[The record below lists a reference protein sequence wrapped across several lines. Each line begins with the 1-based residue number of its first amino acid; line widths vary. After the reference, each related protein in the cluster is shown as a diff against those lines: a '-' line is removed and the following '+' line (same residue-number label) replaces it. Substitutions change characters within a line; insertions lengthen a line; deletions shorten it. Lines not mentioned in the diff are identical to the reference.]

1 MTKKLLFVG
10 LLMLAIAAV
19 VLAADAVTGKWT
31 IETPGRDGGP
41 ARVQTLTLKAEG
53 AKLTGTISGGGGMG
67 RMGGG
72 GAPGAGAPPAGGGG
86 RGAQDSQIANGKVD
100 GNKISFEVVRE
111 TPAGNMTTKYEGVV
125 SGDQLNLKI
134 TSDRGQGP
142 QTREAVAKRST
153 T

>member
-1 MTKKLLFVG
+1 
-10 LLMLAIAAV
+10 MLAIAAV
-19 VLAADAVTGKWT
+19 VLAADAVTGKWA

-72 GAPGAGAPPAGGGG
+72 APGGGAPPAGGPPAGAGG
-86 RGAQDSQIANGKVD
+86 RGAQEQQITNGKVD
-100 GNKISFEVVRE
+100 GNKISFDVVRE
-111 TPAGNMTTKYEGVV
+111 TPNGSMTTKYEGVV
-125 SGDQLNLKI
+125 AGDQLNLKI

-142 QTREAVAKRST
+142 QTREAVAKRAAN
-153 T
+153 